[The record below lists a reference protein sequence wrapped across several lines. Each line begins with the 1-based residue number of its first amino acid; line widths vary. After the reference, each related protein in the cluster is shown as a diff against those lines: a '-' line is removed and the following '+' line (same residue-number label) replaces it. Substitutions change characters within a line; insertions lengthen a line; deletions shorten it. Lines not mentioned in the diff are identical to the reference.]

1 MRTIL
6 RKSPITRCTVVRLAR
21 PGVEGEVELTGIG
34 LEGTTAGPEGRKI
47 SRFSPSRGSGNC
59 GSFAR
64 ILTYW
69 AAGLRLQGIGQAH
82 HFRQMT
88 SFCAYERPAWAG
100 LDEGNTVVRNPAA
113 ANSPA

>member
-21 PGVEGEVELTGIG
+21 PGVEGEVALTVIG
-34 LEGTTAGPEGRKI
+34 LEGAMVEPEGRKI
-47 SRFSPSRGSGNC
+47 SRLSPSRGSGNC

-69 AAGLRLQGIGQAH
+69 ATAPRLQGIKPAH
-82 HFRQMT
+82 QCRQLT

>member
-21 PGVEGEVELTGIG
+21 PGVEGEVALTGIG
-34 LEGTTAGPEGRKI
+34 LEGATIGPEGRKI
-47 SRFSPSRGSGNC
+47 SRLSPSRGGGNC
-59 GSFAR
+59 GPFTR

-69 AAGLRLQGIGQAH
+69 ATAPRLQGIGPAH
-82 HFRQMT
+82 HCRQMT